1 MVLNHLLAQTSVPLG
16 GTKGFEG
23 LGPLGNEG
31 QTFSWGSFATKFEGV
46 LSVIIGVLTISA
58 GIWFI
63 FQIFAGAYQ
72 WLASGGE
79 KQGVENARKRIT
91 NAVIGLFMVV
101 VAYGFIAIIGNVFG
115 IDILHIS
122 DTIIYKLVI

>member
-1 MVLNHLLAQTSVPLG
+1 MDHRLLAQTLRATLPPL
-16 GTKGFEG
+16 EG
-23 LGPLGNEG
+23 LGPLGNLG
-31 QTFSWGSFATKFEGV
+31 NLFGGNIGSALNQFEYTI
-46 LSVIIGVLTISA
+46 SVTIGVLTISA

-91 NAVIGLFMVV
+91 NAVVGLFIVVASYLLIGLV
-101 VAYGFIAIIGNVFG
+101 GKVFG
-115 IDILHIS
+115 LDILVPS
-122 DTIIYKLVI
+122 TTIKNL